1 MNKCRLKIICSNIIN
16 DIDSPFIKYVSK
28 NERPKNNISIKE
40 KNIINE
46 EKNEFEENY
55 FNYNVDIE
63 QMNNNNNFENNE
75 KYDINNPYNE
85 AIYFIEQMH
94 SELNQ
99 SKEENLNLIIF
110 FNTIKN
116 INL

>member
-28 NERPKNNISIKE
+28 NERPKNYISIKE

-75 KYDINNPYNE
+75 KYDINN
-85 AIYFIEQMH
+85 I
-94 SELNQ
+94 
-99 SKEENLNLIIF
+99 EENEKMDKLI
-110 FNTIKN
+110 NDE
-116 INL
+116 